1 MSIFLILLA
10 AGESKRLK
18 SSVPKPYITVNKKKL
33 LEHALNSFRNF
44 RAIKKTVIVYNKK
57 HKKHLN
63 KLNLKNILKITGGK
77 TRQESTFGALNKIKK
92 MNCKK
97 VLIHDA
103 ARPFPSKKIINEIIK
118 KLRTN
123 HAVVPIIKVID
134 ATKRVK
140 KKIIFKNIKRNS
152 LRFSQTP
159 QGFTFKKIYEK
170 HKKNINTL
178 FDDDSALFTDD
189 GEKVV
194 SINGSKTNLKITD
207 KEDLDIFKSLTKGKN
222 YSGIGFDVHRLVIG
236 KKLYLGGIKI
246 PFVLGLKGHSDADP
260 VLHAL
265 IDSLLGACRLGDIGK
280 LFSDK
285 NNKYKNIRSTFL
297 LRKIIELI
305 KSKNFSINNID
316 INIIA
321 QKPKVKKYSKKMIQ
335 KISSLCEINPNEIN
349 NNIDVVIDAKVPGA
363 NLIYPIPKKVTNNK
377 FILLIIFGYRGYN
390 LRCYRISFSN

>member
-18 SSVPKPYITVNKKKL
+18 SSVPKPYITVNNKKL
-33 LEHALNSFRNF
+33 LEHALNSFRDF

-63 KLNLKNILKITGGK
+63 KLNQKNTLKIAGGK
-77 TRQESTFGALNKIKK
+77 TRQESTFKALKKIKK

-118 KLRTN
+118 RLRTN
-123 HAVVPIIKVID
+123 HAVVPIIKVND
-134 ATKRVK
+134 ATKRVE

-170 HKKNINTL
+170 HKKNMNTSV
-178 FDDDSALFTDD
+178 DDDSALFTDD

-194 SINGSKTNLKITD
+194 TINGSKTNLKITD
-207 KEDLDIFKSLTKGKN
+207 KEDLDIFKSLIKGKS
-222 YSGIGFDVHRLVIG
+222 YSGIGFDVHRLVKG
-236 KKLYLGGIKI
+236 RKLYLGGIKI

-285 NNKYKNIRSTFL
+285 NKKYKNIRSTIL
-297 LRKIIELI
+297 LRKVIELI

-321 QKPKVKKYSKKMIQ
+321 QKPKIKKYSKKMIQ
-335 KISSLCEINPNEIN
+335 TISKLCEINPNEIN
-349 NNIDVVIDAKVPGA
+349 IKGKTTEKLGLIGKGKAIASEVITSVIKYD
-363 NLIYPIPKKVTNNK
+363 
-377 FILLIIFGYRGYN
+377 
-390 LRCYRISFSN
+390 

>member
-1 MSIFLILLA
+1 MSIFLIILA

-18 SSVPKPYITVNKKKL
+18 SSVPKPYITVNNKKL
-33 LEHALNSFRNF
+33 LEHAINSFRDF
-44 RAIKKTVIVYNKK
+44 SAIKKTVIVYNKK

-63 KLNLKNILKITGGK
+63 KLNHKNTIKIAGGK
-77 TRQESTFGALNKIKK
+77 NRQDSTFKALKKIKK

-123 HAVVPIIKVID
+123 HAVVPLIKVND
-134 ATKRVK
+134 ATKRIEK
-140 KKIIFKNIKRNS
+140 EIIFKNIKRNS

-170 HKKNINTL
+170 HKKNMNTSV
-178 FDDDSALFTDD
+178 DDDSALFTND

-194 SINGSKTNLKITD
+194 SINGSKMNLKITD
-207 KEDLDIFKSLTKGKN
+207 KEDLDICKSLIKGKS
-222 YSGIGFDVHRLVIG
+222 YSGIGFDIHRLVKG

-260 VLHAL
+260 VFHAL

-285 NNKYKNIRSTFL
+285 NKKYKNIRSTIL
-297 LRKIIELI
+297 LKKVIELI

-316 INIIA
+316 INIIT
-321 QKPKVKKYSKKMIQ
+321 QKPKIKKYSKKMIQ
-335 KISSLCEINPNEIN
+335 TISKLCEIKLNQIN
-349 NNIDVVIDAKVPGA
+349 IKGKTAEKLGLIGKGKAIASEVITS
-363 NLIYPIPKKVTNNK
+363 VTK
-377 FILLIIFGYRGYN
+377 YD
-390 LRCYRISFSN
+390 

>member
-18 SSVPKPYITVNKKKL
+18 SSVPKPYITVNNKKL
-33 LEHALNSFRNF
+33 LEHALNSFRDF
-44 RAIKKTVIVYNKK
+44 RAIKKTVIVYNKN

-63 KLNLKNILKITGGK
+63 KLNPKNALKISGGK
-77 TRQESTFGALNKIKK
+77 TRQESTFEALKKIKK

-123 HAVVPIIKVID
+123 HAVVPIIKVND
-134 ATKRVK
+134 ATKRVN
-140 KKIIFKNIKRNS
+140 KKIIFKNIKRKS

-170 HKKNINTL
+170 HKKNINTSV
-178 FDDDSALFTDD
+178 DDDSALFTDD
-189 GEKVV
+189 GEKVI

-207 KEDLDIFKSLTKGKN
+207 KEDLNIFKSLIKGKS
-222 YSGIGFDVHRLVIG
+222 YSGIGFDVHRLVKG
-236 KKLYLGGIKI
+236 RKLYLGGIKI
-246 PFVLGLKGHSDADP
+246 PFVLGLKGHSDGDP

-265 IDSLLGACRLGDIGK
+265 IDSLLGACRLGNIGK

-285 NNKYKNIRSTFL
+285 NKKYENIRSAIL
-297 LRKIIELI
+297 LKKVIELI

-321 QKPKVKKYSKKMIQ
+321 QKPSIKKYSKKMIQ
-335 KISSLCEINPNEIN
+335 TISKLCGINPNGIN
-349 NNIDVVIDAKVPGA
+349 IKGKTAEKLGLIGKGKAIASEVITSVIKYD
-363 NLIYPIPKKVTNNK
+363 
-377 FILLIIFGYRGYN
+377 
-390 LRCYRISFSN
+390 

>member
-18 SSVPKPYITVNKKKL
+18 SSVPKPYITVNNKKL
-33 LEHALNSFRNF
+33 LEHALNSFRDF
-44 RAIKKTVIVYNKK
+44 HAIKKTVIVYNKK

-63 KLNLKNILKITGGK
+63 KLNPKNTLKIAGGK
-77 TRQESTFGALNKIKK
+77 TRQESTFKALKKIKK

-123 HAVVPIIKVID
+123 HAVVPIIKVND
-134 ATKRVK
+134 ATKRVE

-170 HKKNINTL
+170 HKKNMNTSV
-178 FDDDSALFTDD
+178 DDDSALFTDD

-207 KEDLDIFKSLTKGKN
+207 KEDLDIFKSLIKGKS
-222 YSGIGFDVHRLVIG
+222 YSGIGFDVHRLVKG
-236 KKLYLGGIKI
+236 RKLYLGGIKI

-260 VLHAL
+260 VIHAL

-285 NNKYKNIRSTFL
+285 NKKYKNIRSTIL
-297 LRKIIELI
+297 LRKVIELI

-321 QKPKVKKYSKKMIQ
+321 QKPKIKKYSKKMIQ
-335 KISSLCEINPNEIN
+335 TISKLCEINPNEIN
-349 NNIDVVIDAKVPGA
+349 IKGKTTEKLGLIGKGKAIASEVITSVIKYD
-363 NLIYPIPKKVTNNK
+363 
-377 FILLIIFGYRGYN
+377 
-390 LRCYRISFSN
+390 

>member
-10 AGESKRLK
+10 AVESKRLK
-18 SSVPKPYITVNKKKL
+18 SSVPKPYITVNNKKL
-33 LEHALNSFRNF
+33 LEHALNSFKDF

-63 KLNLKNILKITGGK
+63 KLNPKNTLKIAGGK
-77 TRQESTFGALNKIKK
+77 TRQESTFRALKKIKK

-97 VLIHDA
+97 VLIHDS
-103 ARPFPSKKIINEIIK
+103 ARPFPSKKIINQIIR

-123 HAVVPIIKVID
+123 HAVVPIIKIND
-134 ATKRVK
+134 ATKRVE

-152 LRFSQTP
+152 LRFTQTP

-170 HKKNINTL
+170 HKKNINTYV
-178 FDDDSALFTDD
+178 DDDSALFIDD

-194 SINGSKTNLKITD
+194 SINGSKRNLKITD
-207 KEDLDIFKSLTKGKN
+207 KEDLDIIKSLTKGKN
-222 YSGIGFDVHRLVIG
+222 YSGIGFDVHRLVKG
-236 KKLYLGGIKI
+236 RKLYLGGIKI

-280 LFSDK
+280 LFPDK
-285 NNKYKNIRSTFL
+285 NKKYKNIRSAIL
-297 LRKIIELI
+297 LGKVIELI
-305 KSKNFSINNID
+305 KSENFSINNID

-321 QKPKVKKYSKKMIQ
+321 QKPKIKKYSKKMIR
-335 KISSLCEINPNEIN
+335 KISKLCEINPNEIN
-349 NNIDVVIDAKVPGA
+349 IKGKTTERLGLIGKGKAIASEVITSV
-363 NLIYPIPKKVTNNK
+363 NK
-377 FILLIIFGYRGYN
+377 YDQ
-390 LRCYRISFSN
+390 